1 MANLSYEEEMF
12 ILGIY
17 NSGITN
23 MIDIVSKTGRSDDS
37 IRKVLGKYGLSV
49 SRKYTK
55 ITPEMR
61 TAAKQMRSTGASYKD
76 IAVQLHIGC
85 STVKRLLNDDATG
98 YQQPEPPVQP
108 EPPEHPV
115 QLPLCRELKEIP
127 IEALRMM
134 RDALSMMIEAMTS

>member
-37 IRKVLGKYGLSV
+37 IRNVLKKYGLSV

-61 TAAKQMRSTGASYKD
+61 ITAKQMRSTGASYKD

-98 YQQPEPPVQP
+98 YQQPELPQP

-127 IEALRMM
+127 IEAMRMM
-134 RDALSMMIEAMTS
+134 RDALSMMIEAMKS

>member
-61 TAAKQMRSTGASYKD
+61 IAAKQMRNAGASYKD

-85 STVKRLLNDDATG
+85 STVKRLLNDSTV
-98 YQQPEPPVQP
+98 YQQQKTQQPEPQ
-108 EPPEHPV
+108 EHPV

-127 IEALRMM
+127 IEAMRMI